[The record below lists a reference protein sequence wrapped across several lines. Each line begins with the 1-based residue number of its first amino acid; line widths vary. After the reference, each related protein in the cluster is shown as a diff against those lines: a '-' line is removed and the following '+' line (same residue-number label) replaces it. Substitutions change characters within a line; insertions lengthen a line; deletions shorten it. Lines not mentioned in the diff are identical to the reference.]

1 MASEVES
8 ILVEIRE
15 HVRAE
20 EEAKHV
26 ARGELALSETEVATN
41 GRATNDP
48 ETLSRISAHLTTTA
62 RAWDRL
68 PPVVSNRTGRVARI
82 ELWIKRRLKKL
93 SRWFTWEQVNFNSA
107 VHQALIDAERT
118 MSAQAEALAGL
129 RAALAKESENVR
141 AQLSQK
147 DREIQTLRA
156 AIDERVRTSTQ
167 ETYSAIDRRLAELAS
182 ELRERDEQLSAE
194 QRVCFK
200 QLSLEVSEA
209 AVLEDRGRRS
219 IESRLEKLESK

>member
-20 EEAKHV
+20 EAAKRV
-26 ARGELALSETEVATN
+26 ARGELAAFSETAVATN
-41 GRATNDP
+41 GRATDAP
-48 ETLSRISAHLTTTA
+48 ESLARLAAHLTTTA

-68 PPVVSNRTGRVARI
+68 PPVVSNRTGGVARL
-82 ELWIKRRLKKL
+82 ELWIKRGLKKA

-118 MSAQAEALAGL
+118 LTAQGEELAGM
-129 RAALAKESENVR
+129 RATLTNESESFR

-156 AIDERVRTSTQ
+156 AIDERAADT
-167 ETYSAIDRRLAELAS
+167 DRLAH
-182 ELRERDEQLSAE
+182 ELRECDEQQSAE

-219 IESRLEKLESK
+219 IESRLDMLEREKPGDGR